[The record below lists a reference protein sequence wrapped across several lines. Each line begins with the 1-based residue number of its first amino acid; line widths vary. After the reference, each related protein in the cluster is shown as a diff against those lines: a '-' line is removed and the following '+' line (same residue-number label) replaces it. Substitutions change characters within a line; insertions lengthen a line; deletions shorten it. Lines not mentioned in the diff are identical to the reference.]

1 MAQQPEKKF
10 EPRYAKTADDLIFL
24 TNTDESEYP
33 IFLLP
38 NAEIRYKRKPE
49 DAEKFA
55 VFYVKKIELLAGEE
69 KQKALSQLTN
79 VVESVERAAKEVGRH
94 VDTYVYAIHFE
105 VYKGDFEELVATVAV
120 PYAKI
125 YIEPPFPARAFF
137 DEKQAWAVAHTTRK
151 RLLQKLPPDVASY
164 IEKRC
169 YFKEYQ
175 KQKRA
180 RAMPWLFV
188 KMPVVTPEFETVFKN
203 VLAWLSA
210 PEEEP
215 VTQPEEETA
224 GIADE
229 VIEKVEKALEAA
241 AKSQELVVIM
251 EETQPT
257 PSTPTPTAV
266 GAEVGV
272 AEVAKAE
279 LVKLYLLSMR
289 LPSKYL
295 VQRVENERVGD
306 TVREVRRWEGETAK
320 LAAALQTLRWSAYS
334 AMSRVFAYVDEYG
347 VWIAVSE
354 HAVEEARK
362 VSERVREE
370 LAKLGLAPLAE
381 RYVVRA
387 VPVYLEPDD
396 AGELLAAAVAHLSS
410 DVDELKRK
418 IEEAEKEKKF
428 KALKKLEREKKYREA
443 LLEAFRNY
451 LASLNQR

>member
-79 VVESVERAAKEVGRH
+79 VVESVERAAKEVGRR

-105 VYKGDFEELVATVAV
+105 VYKGDFEELLATVAV

-125 YIEPPFPARAFF
+125 YIEPPFPARAFL

-175 KQKRA
+175 PRKRE

-188 KMPVVTPEFETVFKN
+188 KIAVVTPEFETVFKN

-210 PEEEP
+210 PEEP

-266 GAEVGV
+266 GAEVGEV
-272 AEVAKAE
+272 GVAKAE

-295 VQRVENERVGD
+295 VQSVSVESDGKV
-306 TVREVRRWEGETAK
+306 VREVRRWEGETARI
-320 LAAALQTLRWSAYS
+320 ATRLQTIRWSAYS
-334 AMSRVFAYVDEYG
+334 AMSRVFAYVEEYG
-347 VWIAVSE
+347 VWIAVTE
-354 HAVEEARK
+354 EAVEEAKR
-362 VSERVREE
+362 VSARIREE
-370 LAKLGLAPLAE
+370 LAKLGLATLAD
-381 RYVVRA
+381 RYTVRA
-387 VPVYLEPDD
+387 VAVYMEPDE
-396 AGELLAAAVAHLSS
+396 AKELLSAAISRLSE
-410 DVDELKRK
+410 DVEALKQK

-428 KALKKLEREKKYREA
+428 KTLKKLEREKKYREA